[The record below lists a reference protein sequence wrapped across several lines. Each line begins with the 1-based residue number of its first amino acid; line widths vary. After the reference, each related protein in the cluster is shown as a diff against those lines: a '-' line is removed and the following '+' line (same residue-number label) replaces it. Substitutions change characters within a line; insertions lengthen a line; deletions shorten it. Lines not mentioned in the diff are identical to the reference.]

1 MLTKGRLGPEICDEM
16 SCNNNNN
23 SLQSATCHFTPMLLE
38 ETVYHLYI
46 TFILYS

>member
-16 SCNNNNN
+16 

-46 TFILYS
+46 TFILYC